1 MDVQFLDSELSV
13 DMDVS
18 TDLLTEDLF
27 ENSQLVGTN
36 TISEKLEET
45 AVLELVDAEE
55 ATHVAVKS
63 GSWFDPSTWQ
73 NGEVPGA
80 NARIVIPEGIAV
92 DYDSVSTAPLF
103 SLRVDGEISFSPEMD
118 TQMVIDTFV
127 ISPLGSLNIGSE
139 NNPIQ
144 SGVSTKIIIADN
156 GPIDTLWDPNQLSRG
171 VISLGAVNIH
181 GQLKTPF
188 LPIEM
193 APAAGD
199 SSLVLEAIPEDW
211 QVGDVLVIAAS
222 RQAGTTETEEESVT
236 IQAIAGNRIT
246 LDRPLQFDHAPDTEA
261 LETYVANISRNVVI
275 ETENAGSLPVHQ
287 RGHVL
292 LAANDNVDV
301 RFAEFRELGRTDYSK
316 PFDSTLIDQG
326 DRTNIP
332 GRYALQLNQVGNPDA
347 DSPAILMGNSIVG
360 SPGLGYVQFDSHAVL
375 EGNAAYDVIGA
386 GFVAGTDQESGS
398 WLNNIALKAET
409 AYSDPLAQESI
420 ANVAADFWPQGAI
433 ASDGNISVE
442 SPLESG
448 TTSVEPALETASL
461 ANSTV
466 NSSVNVTEPLSSA
479 AIQPAVMSMQAT
491 VDSLDARNVEM
502 WEFEEWDLNNST
514 YSGNPFDLKASVTF
528 THTQSGEQRT
538 TNMFYDGGNEWSFR
552 FTGDLAGEWRF
563 ETDSADKDLDG
574 FTGKINVSPNDNPEV
589 DGFLTS
595 VGNKF
600 ALQTDDANTLEGYLL
615 NVYMNQADH
624 FKQGELTKWDP
635 SRTDDYLADARNNGS
650 EVLYFQVN
658 NNWFDFGSE
667 KNSEHNSRNP
677 DERTFELLEQVITDV
692 HQQGGRVHFW
702 AWGDRARGWTPID
715 GVNSEADQRLQS
727 YIAARLGPLPG
738 WSMGYSFDT
747 QEFTDD
753 NDMEFWADNLLSQMG
768 WDHLLFARGYAAS
781 SDVPVND
788 STSKN
793 DWVAENLSGHSYS
806 SKGKYQEGLQTSPVS
821 PENIEE
827 VIEDINTETS
837 KPHFYEERFTY
848 NRSSVGSTPGGPNDM
863 DQTRQ
868 LMWWQAMAGGVGGWF
883 GFFDWD
889 GNEQPP
895 YSNPEQLRTHY
906 TFWHEND
913 RFTLDLEQANN
924 LADSSDTHLLKTA
937 DDSRYIVYTENR
949 DSVQVD
955 LPQLVDDSK
964 VIAVDTKKNYREI
977 DLGAI
982 AEGNNR
988 QIELPYRSD
997 WAIVIESETR
1007 SGGGST
1013 PVPPP
1018 EVPIDP
1024 PEEPEVPETPDEPEV
1039 PEVPETPTLPSE
1051 DPILWWTLDEG
1062 SGSNADD
1069 ASGNNRDGAVSSG
1082 ADWTAEGQINGA
1094 LRLDG
1099 NQQLVI
1105 NADAEDYLNGLDAI
1119 TVSMWVKSD
1128 QVGSDRGFLS
1138 TVDKVGDDKD
1148 LGIRYDDRGSYGGG
1162 DDVIKLG
1169 LRTTEGFVE
1178 YESASNV
1185 QTQAWQHIVLSWNS
1199 GEAPKLYINGQLDN
1213 PTYAA
1218 PAIGGTLSGITDL
1231 IVGKGQR
1238 VEESW
1243 DGNIDDVRIYNR
1255 AVSAAEVMGLFND
1268 EGAPANRV
1276 PVAAADTYAAT
1287 AGEPLTVSAEEGVLT
1302 NDTDA
1307 DGDAL
1312 SISNSATTSDQGG
1325 NVALN
1330 ADGSFEYTPPADFVG
1345 DDSFDYT
1352 VSDGKGGSQTAQV
1365 TVEVAAASVPEDPGT
1380 PEEPGTPEPP
1390 MPPIAEPILWWTLDE
1405 GSGSNADDASG
1416 NNRDGA
1422 VSSGA
1427 DWTAEGQ
1434 INGAL
1439 RLDGNQ
1445 QLVINADAEDYLN
1458 GLDAITVSMWVKSDQ
1473 VGSDRGFLSTV
1484 DKVGDDKD
1492 LGIRYDDRGSYGGGD
1507 DVIKLGLRTTEG
1519 FVEYESASNVQTQAW
1534 QHIVLSWNSGEAPKL
1549 YINGQLD
1556 NPTYAAPAIGG
1567 TLSGITDLIVG
1578 KGQRVEESWDGN
1590 IDDVRIYKRAVNAEE
1605 AVELFNLGDMALLPE
1620 TPPVDEPSEPSDPT
1634 TPVLDDD
1641 PDFISSLERKA
1652 RTKDLDALQEVYNV
1666 AFDERGKPDIHV
1678 GMAAEDVVLLKVQ
1691 QNEMTGTAREKS
1703 DFVEESFDFDLTKNN
1718 IEIVGP
1724 NGQTFRPTAVH
1735 RKTKIADSAK
1745 SYKGFIVDHYFHIE
1759 LPEALDADQEYTVR
1773 FTEGNLE
1780 TINFTPEENVSLAIH
1795 HARVYD
1801 ASTENKF
1808 AKLSSWMSTDG
1819 GGVDYEEGTP
1829 YRVIDEATGQVVH
1842 SGGITL
1848 DAADNFAGTDVYT
1861 LDLSSVKEIGTYRIE
1876 VEGIGKSLPF
1886 EVRENVW
1893 EDMLDLTMEGLYVHR
1908 AFAELEEPYTDF
1920 VRPGNPDIVFYPS
1933 SVSEV
1938 DFDFFDA
1945 GKEFEV
1951 LPATADR
1958 SKPTKLTG
1966 GWFDAGDYDTK
1977 SVHLEA
1983 VMSLVDLY
1991 NSAPDYFQSFDPNI
2005 PESGDH
2011 IPDVLN
2017 EAMWGMQLY
2026 KQLQQPHGGVSAGY
2040 EFDSHPS
2047 GTRSWEEVEAFI
2059 YAPDFRSSYRFAAAA
2074 SKLSTALEPFDAAE
2088 AADLRERA
2096 IRAFDWAE
2104 QEFAK
2109 LPASFEYQGKADG
2122 YRQFASVEMYRLTG
2136 DKDYHDIFRSV
2147 DEQRN
2152 YRASFVYAQLDPEVY
2167 TAVDE
2172 EWQDRLHQRIIE
2184 HADKLVRY
2192 GEENGF
2198 DTINDHN
2205 HTQNW
2210 GYNTVITNVHSLYMG
2225 MAHQLTGD
2233 AKYLNALADSMP
2245 FGMGMNPDNMS
2256 FTTGTVELGL
2266 AYDEVDDVLHDDGQ
2280 AMDHIPD
2287 GITVYGFYGN
2297 GWFAWET
2304 VNGATDNVVFNSETK
2319 TLEVPFIEAF
2329 NDYRMMVPMTEYT
2342 IHQTIDEQIYAN
2354 GYLAAHAAD
2363 QPTPARTSDAL
2374 TGMAMSAQIAGDT
2387 DTDDLLTNYAG
2398 ATESLEETGMEPSA
2412 GGNFSMLEST
2422 TNISDVDAIALTSIG
2437 NNSGEESEDSTFGD
2451 GLTAVTGTSPLE
2463 VDPMPQS
2470 VAV

>member
-1185 QTQAWQHIVLSWNS
+1185 QTQAWQHVVLSW
-1199 GEAPKLYINGQLDN
+1199 K
-1213 PTYAA
+1213 
-1218 PAIGGTLSGITDL
+1218 
-1231 IVGKGQR
+1231 
-1238 VEESW
+1238 
-1243 DGNIDDVRIYNR
+1243 
-1255 AVSAAEVMGLFND
+1255 
-1268 EGAPANRV
+1268 
-1276 PVAAADTYAAT
+1276 
-1287 AGEPLTVSAEEGVLT
+1287 
-1302 NDTDA
+1302 
-1307 DGDAL
+1307 
-1312 SISNSATTSDQGG
+1312 
-1325 NVALN
+1325 
-1330 ADGSFEYTPPADFVG
+1330 
-1345 DDSFDYT
+1345 
-1352 VSDGKGGSQTAQV
+1352 
-1365 TVEVAAASVPEDPGT
+1365 
-1380 PEEPGTPEPP
+1380 
-1390 MPPIAEPILWWTLDE
+1390 
-1405 GSGSNADDASG
+1405 
-1416 NNRDGA
+1416 
-1422 VSSGA
+1422 
-1427 DWTAEGQ
+1427 
-1434 INGAL
+1434 
-1439 RLDGNQ
+1439 
-1445 QLVINADAEDYLN
+1445 
-1458 GLDAITVSMWVKSDQ
+1458 
-1473 VGSDRGFLSTV
+1473 
-1484 DKVGDDKD
+1484 
-1492 LGIRYDDRGSYGGGD
+1492 
-1507 DVIKLGLRTTEG
+1507 
-1519 FVEYESASNVQTQAW
+1519 
-1534 QHIVLSWNSGEAPKL
+1534 SGEAPKL